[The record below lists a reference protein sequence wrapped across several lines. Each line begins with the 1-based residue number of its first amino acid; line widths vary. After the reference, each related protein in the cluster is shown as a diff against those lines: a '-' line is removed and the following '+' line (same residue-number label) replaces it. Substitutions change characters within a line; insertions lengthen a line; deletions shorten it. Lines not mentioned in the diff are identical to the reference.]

1 MYANCSVNTSTNIA
15 LIWNLLVEADSY
27 WVTNRWAKS
36 LGYSRYVPSTNEQ
49 AILGGIEP
57 CGMRFYL
64 STQNRLQLKM
74 LYFWNLLL
82 NIFRSWLT
90 IGNTNN
96 GGKKSEH
103 EGRVTSSNS
112 HMYVS
117 VEKDLVSG
125 PPPSPCV
132 PIWTRETRILD
143 FRWPTSIRWSLLK
156 CRFWFHRLRG
166 CLTSSQLVFGVHF
179 LMRTG

>member
-1 MYANCSVNTSTNIA
+1 MYAKCSVNTSTNIA

-49 AILGGIEP
+49 AILGGMEP

-82 NIFRSWLT
+82 IFLGHDWPLVTQTMGEKTWAWGTCDIIKFSHVCQC
-90 IGNTNN
+90 
-96 GGKKSEH
+96 GK
-103 EGRVTSSNS
+103 GPRVR
-112 HMYVS
+112 
-117 VEKDLVSG
+117 
-125 PPPSPCV
+125 PPS
-132 PIWTRETRILD
+132 L
-143 FRWPTSIRWSLLK
+143 SL
-156 CRFWFHRLRG
+156 CTHMDTWDQNPWFQMAHEHQMKLA
-166 CLTSSQLVFGVHF
+166 Q
-179 LMRTG
+179 M

>member
-1 MYANCSVNTSTNIA
+1 MYAKCSVNTSTNIA

-96 GGKKSEH
+96 GGKNLSMRDMWHHQILTCMSVWKRTPSQAPLPLPVYPYGHVRPESLISDGPWASD
-103 EGRVTSSNS
+103 EAYSNVDS
-112 HMYVS
+112 
-117 VEKDLVSG
+117 D
-125 PPPSPCV
+125 
-132 PIWTRETRILD
+132 
-143 FRWPTSIRWSLLK
+143 SI
-156 CRFWFHRLRG
+156 G
-166 CLTSSQLVFGVHF
+166 
-179 LMRTG
+179 